1 MVYPC
6 ITPYTGSWGFNGTL
20 RLGMGQ
26 TSETCEI
33 QCHSSSCQLTIF
45 ALGGRR
51 TSSWKKTRGYV
62 LNHLPVWKDL
72 FLLHDELKHLPR
84 SLDVFRKVE
93 GNPALSLQL
102 PKPGVTAGRVL
113 EHAAQVFTKLH
124 DRNHPMTFKFGI
136 TMDAAVR
143 WQYYDKC
150 SKDRFDYMVIIYGA
164 SNPHGPAFLEAALID
179 RFQSFPVALC
189 FSLHATSWRLQCFYL
204 IHG

>member
-1 MVYPC
+1 MGPYAWEWARPVKRVRSSA
-6 ITPYTGSWGFNGTL
+6 TPPPVNLQSL
-20 RLGMGQ
+20 PL
-26 TSETCEI
+26 EEEE
-33 QCHSSSCQLTIF
+33 HHPE
-45 ALGGRR
+45 
-51 TSSWKKTRGYV
+51 KKTRGYV

-189 FSLHATSWRLQCFYL
+189 FSLHATS
-204 IHG
+204 